1 MVVQPLE
8 NKTLDSMRKRSVCPH
23 DCPSVC
29 ALDIEVLNDG
39 TIGKVYGAKDHP
51 YTDGVICAKVSRY
64 AERVHHADRLMAPL
78 MRKRGKTARSKAASI
93 GQKPSQADYE
103 QVSWDDAL
111 DVIAGRFTSIINTHG
126 SESIWPYFFAGTMGL
141 VQRDGLERFRRAIGA
156 SRMHATFCTTLPE
169 AGWVAGAGQRRG
181 SDVRLMEKSELVVIW
196 GGNPVNT
203 QVNVM
208 NYIAKARRTSNA
220 KVVVVDP
227 YRTRTADKAD
237 MHLMLNPGTDGALAC
252 AVMHVLFRDNLA
264 DRAYLAQYTDAPEQL
279 EQHLQTRTPVWAAA
293 ITGLSVDDI
302 ESFARLYGSTKRSF
316 LRLGYG
322 FARSRN
328 GAVNMHAA
336 SCLPAVSGAWTV
348 EGGGALYG
356 NKHIYPLNTRLI
368 RGEDIPCNT
377 RIMDQSRIGDVLCGN
392 PADLQGGPPVSAIL
406 VQNTNPAVV
415 APDTNRVLEGLQRE
429 DLFTVVHEQFMT
441 ETAAFAD
448 VVLPATM
455 FLEHD
460 DIYTA
465 SGHTYLQY
473 ANKLINTPGECRSN
487 HQLLQGL
494 AERLG
499 LQHEGF
505 AMTERQIIDKTME
518 ESGLPAVATWS
529 ADGYDCTPDFNDA
542 NFLNGFPTDSGRFRF
557 APPWES
563 LGSNGRDMPPLPD
576 HWDAIDNSSEEYPF
590 RLVAA
595 PARQFL
601 NTSFTETESA
611 QRMESRPLARI
622 HPDTLAE
629 LGLSSGDN
637 VVLGNQRGEVML
649 ECSAFDGVQPS
660 TVVVESVWPNYKF
673 ERGIGINALISAEP
687 GKPDGGAV
695 FHDTAIW
702 IRSAAGSGIGSGS
715 QGCVA

>member
-1 MVVQPLE
+1 ME
-8 NKTLDSMRKRSVCPH
+8 TIRKRSVCPH

-29 ALDIEVLNDG
+29 ALDIEVHENN

-51 YTDGVICAKVSRY
+51 YTDGVICAKVARY
-64 AERVHHADRLMAPL
+64 AERVHHADRLMYPL
-78 MRKRGKTARSKAASI
+78 LRKPGKSTRSKASSI
-93 GQKPSQADYE
+93 GRKPDQSDYE
-103 QVSWDDAL
+103 RVTWDDAL
-111 DVIAGRFTSIINTHG
+111 DHIAERFSSIRDTHG
-126 SESIWPYFFAGTMGL
+126 SEAIWPYFFAGTMGL
-141 VQRDGLERFRRAIGA
+141 VQRDGLERFRRALGA
-156 SRMHATFCTTLPE
+156 SLMHATFCTTLPE
-169 AGWVAGAGQRRG
+169 AGWLAGAGKRWG

-208 NYIAKARRTSNA
+208 NYVAKARRTSNA

-227 YRTRTADKAD
+227 YRTRTAEKAD
-237 MHLMLNPGTDGALAC
+237 IHLMLNPGTDGALAC
-252 AVMHVLFRDNLA
+252 AVMHVLFRDKLA
-264 DRAYLAQYTDAPEQL
+264 DHDYLARYTDVPEQL
-279 EQHLQTRTPVWAAA
+279 EKHLQSRTPQWASA
-293 ITGLSVDDI
+293 ITGLAVDEI
-302 ESFARLYGSTKRSF
+302 EAFAALYGSTKRSF

-322 FARSRN
+322 FSRSRN

-336 SCLPAVSGAWTV
+336 SCLPAVSGAWRA

-368 RGEDIPCNT
+368 RGEDIPCDT
-377 RIMDQSRIGDVLCGN
+377 RLMDQSRLGEVLCGN
-392 PADLQGGPPVSAIL
+392 PADLQGGPAVSAIL

-441 ETAAFAD
+441 ETAALAD
-448 VVLPATM
+448 IVLPATM

-465 SGHTYLQY
+465 SGHTYLQF
-473 ANKLINTPGECRSN
+473 ASRLIDTPGECRSN

-505 AMTERQIIDKTME
+505 AMTEREIIDATMA

-529 ADGYDCTPDFNDA
+529 SDGHDCTPEFDDA
-542 NFLNGFPTDSGRFRF
+542 NFLNGFPTESGKFRF
-557 APPWES
+557 APPWET
-563 LGSNGRDMPPLPD
+563 LGANGGDMPPLPD
-576 HWDAIDNSSEEYPF
+576 HWDSIDSRTEECPF

-601 NTSFTETESA
+601 NTSFTETKSA
-611 QRMESRPLARI
+611 RRMEGKPQVRI
-622 HPDTLAE
+622 HPDTLVQ
-629 LGLSSGDN
+629 LGLKSGDK
-637 VVLGNQRGEVML
+637 VVLGNQLGEVLL
-649 ECSAFDGVQPS
+649 ECVAFDGVQLS
-660 TVVVESVWPNYKF
+660 TVVVESIWPNYKF
-673 ERGIGINALISAEP
+673 ERGVGINALVSSEP

-695 FHDTAIW
+695 YHDTAVW
-702 IRSAAGSGIGSGS
+702 VRGAAD
-715 QGCVA
+715 V

>member
-1 MVVQPLE
+1 METV
-8 NKTLDSMRKRSVCPH
+8 RKRSVCPH

-29 ALDIEVLNDG
+29 ALDIEVLNNS
-39 TIGKVYGAKDHP
+39 TIGRVYGAKDHP

-64 AERVHHADRLMAPL
+64 AERVHHPQRLMYPL
-78 MRKRGKTARSKAASI
+78 MRKRGKSVRSKAASI
-93 GQKPSQADYE
+93 GERPDPIDYE
-103 QVSWDDAL
+103 RVSWDDAL
-111 DVIAGRFTSIINTHG
+111 DQVAERFTSIIETHG
-126 SESIWPYFFAGTMGL
+126 SEAIWPYFFAGTMGL

-169 AGWVAGAGQRRG
+169 AGWVAGAGKRSG

-227 YRTRTADKAD
+227 YRTRTAEKAD

-252 AVMHVLFRDNLA
+252 AVMHILFRDNLA
-264 DRAYLAQYTDAPEQL
+264 DREYLEQYTDVPGQL
-279 EQHLQTRTPVWAAA
+279 EQHLQTRTPGWAAA
-293 ITGLSVDDI
+293 ITGLPVEEI
-302 ESFARLYGSTKRSF
+302 EVFAKLYGSTKRSF

-336 SCLPAVSGAWTV
+336 SCLPAVSGAWRV

-368 RGEDIPCNT
+368 RGEDIACNT
-377 RIMDQSRIGDVLCGN
+377 RIMDQSRIGEVLCGN
-392 PADLQGGPPVSAIL
+392 PSDLQGGPAVSAIL

-415 APDTNRVLEGLQRE
+415 APDSKRVLQGLQRE

-441 ETAAFAD
+441 ETAALAD
-448 VVLPATM
+448 VILPATM

-465 SGHTYLQY
+465 SGHTFLQY
-473 ANKLINTPGECRSN
+473 AGKLINTPGECRSN

-494 AERLG
+494 AARLG
-499 LQHEGF
+499 LEHEGF
-505 AMTERQIIDKTME
+505 DMTERQIIDKTME
-518 ESGLPAVATWS
+518 ESGIPAVATWS
-529 ADGYDCTPDFNDA
+529 SDGYDCTPSFEDA
-542 NFLNGFPTDSGRFRF
+542 NFLNGFPTDSGKFRF

-563 LGSNGRDMPPLPD
+563 LGSNGGGMPPLPD
-576 HWDAIDNSSEEYPF
+576 HWDSIDNRSDDYPF

-611 QRMESRPLARI
+611 RQMEGKPLVRI
-622 HPDTLAE
+622 HPHTLLQ
-629 LGLSSGDN
+629 LGLKSGDR
-637 VVLGNQRGEVML
+637 VKLGNQLGEVVL
-649 ECSAFDGVQPS
+649 ECVAFDGVQLA
-660 TVVVESVWPNYKF
+660 TVVVESIWPNYTF
-673 ERGIGINALISAEP
+673 ERGVGINALISSEP

-695 FHDTAIW
+695 FHDTAVW
-702 IRSAAGSGIGSGS
+702 VRG
-715 QGCVA
+715 V

>member
-1 MVVQPLE
+1 M
-8 NKTLDSMRKRSVCPH
+8 LDSVKKRSVCPH

-29 ALDIEVLNDG
+29 ALDVEILDER

-51 YTDGVICAKVSRY
+51 YTDGVICAKVARY
-64 AERVHHADRLMAPL
+64 AERVHHPDRLMYPL
-78 MRKRGKTARSKAASI
+78 MRKRGRNVRGKAAAI
-93 GQKPSQADYE
+93 GRKPSQSDYE
-103 QVSWDDAL
+103 RVSWDDAL
-111 DVIAGRFTSIINTHG
+111 DVIAEQFTASITKHG
-126 SESIWPYFFAGTMGL
+126 SESLWPYFFAGTMGL

-156 SRMHATFCTTLPE
+156 SQMHATICTTLPE
-169 AGWVAGAGQRRG
+169 AGWLAGAGKRWG
-181 SDVRLMEKSELVVIW
+181 SDVRLMERSELVVIW

-208 NYIAKARRTSNA
+208 NYIAKARRSSNA
-220 KVVVVDP
+220 TVVVIDP
-227 YRTRTADKAD
+227 YRTRTAEKAD

-252 AVMHVLFRDNLA
+252 AVMHVLFRDKRA
-264 DRAYLAQYTDAPEQL
+264 DRDYLAQHTDVPDQL
-279 EQHLQTRTPVWAAA
+279 EKHLQSRTPEWAAA
-293 ITGLSVDDI
+293 ITGLSIDQI
-302 ESFARLYGSTKRSF
+302 EEFATLYGSTKRSF
-316 LRLGYG
+316 IRLGYG

-336 SCLPAVSGAWTV
+336 SCLPAVSGAWRV

-356 NKHIYPLNTRLI
+356 NKHIYPLDTRLI
-368 RGEDIPCNT
+368 RGEDIPCTT
-377 RIMDQSRIGDVLCGN
+377 RVLDQSRIGEVLCGN

-415 APDTNRVLEGLQRE
+415 APDTNRVLKGLQRE

-441 ETAAFAD
+441 ETAALAD

-465 SGHTYLQY
+465 SGHTYLQF
-473 ANKLINTPGECRSN
+473 ASKLINIPGECRSN

-499 LQHEGF
+499 LEHEGF

-518 ESGLPAVATWS
+518 ESKLPAVADWP
-529 ADGYDCTPDFNDA
+529 ADGHDCTPEFEVA
-542 NFLNGFPTDSGRFRF
+542 NFLNGFPTDSGKFRF

-563 LGSNGRDMPPLPD
+563 LGNNGSDMPPLPD
-576 HWDAIDNSSEEYPF
+576 HWDAIDNRSDEYPF

-601 NTSFTETESA
+601 NTSFTETQSA
-611 QRMESRPLARI
+611 QRLEGKPEVRI
-622 HPDTLAE
+622 HPDTLAQ
-629 LGLSSGDN
+629 LDLKSGDK
-637 VVLGNQRGEVML
+637 VVLGNALGEVLL
-649 ECSAFDGVQPS
+649 ECVAFDGVQRE
-660 TVVVESVWPNYKF
+660 TVVVESIWPNYKF
-673 ERGIGINALISAEP
+673 ERGIGINALVSSEP

-695 FHDTAIW
+695 FHDTAVW
-702 IRSAAGSGIGSGS
+702 IRSEVSVQAQRS
-715 QGCVA
+715 

>member
-1 MVVQPLE
+1 ME
-8 NKTLDSMRKRSVCPH
+8 TTRKRSVCPH

-29 ALDIEVLNDG
+29 ALDIEVLDNN
-39 TIGKVYGAKDHP
+39 TIGKVYGARDHP

-64 AERVHHADRLMAPL
+64 AERVHHADRLMYPL
-78 MRKRGKTARSKAASI
+78 IRKRGKSARGKASSI
-93 GQKPSQADYE
+93 GQKPNQSDYE
-103 QVSWDDAL
+103 RVVWDDAL
-111 DVIAGRFTSIINTHG
+111 DVIAERFSSIREAQG
-126 SESIWPYFFAGTMGL
+126 SEAIWPYFFAGTMGL
-141 VQRDGLERFRRAIGA
+141 VQRDGLERFRLALGA

-169 AGWVAGAGQRRG
+169 AGWLAGAGKRWG

-208 NYIAKARRTSNA
+208 NYVAKARRSSNA

-227 YRTRTADKAD
+227 YRTRTAEKAD
-237 MHLMLNPGTDGALAC
+237 VHLMLNPGTDGALAC
-252 AVMHVLFRDNLA
+252 AVMHVLFRDNMA
-264 DRAYLAQYTDAPEQL
+264 DRDYLAQYTDVPDQL
-279 EQHLQTRTPVWAAA
+279 EKHLLSRTPEWAAA
-293 ITGLSVDDI
+293 ITGLAVDEI
-302 ESFARLYGSTKRSF
+302 EAFAKLYGGTKRSF
-316 LRLGYG
+316 IRLGYG

-336 SCLPAVSGAWTV
+336 SCLPAVSGAWRV

-377 RIMDQSRIGDVLCGN
+377 RIMDQSRIGEVLCGN
-392 PADLQGGPPVSAIL
+392 PTDLQGGPPVSAIL

-415 APDTNRVLEGLQRE
+415 APDTNRVLAGLQRE

-441 ETAAFAD
+441 ETAALAD
-448 VVLPATM
+448 IVLPATM

-465 SGHTYLQY
+465 SGHTFLQF
-473 ANKLINTPGECRSN
+473 ASKLIDAPGECRSN
-487 HQLLQGL
+487 HHLLQGL

-499 LQHEGF
+499 LEHEGF
-505 AMTERQIIDKTME
+505 AMTERDIIDITMT
-518 ESGLPAVATWS
+518 ESGLPPVDTWS
-529 ADGYDCTPDFNDA
+529 VDGHDCAPDFEGA
-542 NFLNGFPTDSGRFRF
+542 NFLNGFPTDSGKFRF
-557 APPWES
+557 SPPWQS
-563 LGSNGRDMPPLPD
+563 LGSNGNDMPSLPD
-576 HWDAIDNSSEEYPF
+576 HWNCIDNTSEECPF

-601 NTSFTETESA
+601 NTSFTETASA
-611 QRMESRPLARI
+611 KRMEDRPLARI
-622 HPDTLAE
+622 HPDTLQQI
-629 LGLSSGDN
+629 GLNSGDK
-637 VVLGNQRGEVML
+637 VLLGNQLGEVLL
-649 ECSAFDGVQPS
+649 ECVAFDGVQPS

-673 ERGIGINALISAEP
+673 ERGVGINALVSSEP

-695 FHDTAIW
+695 FHDTSVW
-702 IRSAAGSGIGSGS
+702 VRGVESS
-715 QGCVA
+715 